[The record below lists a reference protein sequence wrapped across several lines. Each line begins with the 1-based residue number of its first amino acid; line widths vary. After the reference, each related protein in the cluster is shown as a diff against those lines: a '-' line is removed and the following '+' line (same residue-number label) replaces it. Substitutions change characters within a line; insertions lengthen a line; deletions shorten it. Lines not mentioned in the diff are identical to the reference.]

1 MQPKNREEKKK
12 KGKMG
17 EQKEQQ
23 KNELQEGRVNKRYRD
38 RKDIERVG
46 GHRKTHY

>member
-1 MQPKNREEKKK
+1 MHPKNRDENKK

-23 KNELQEGRVNKRYRD
+23 KNELQEGRVNKMYRD

-46 GHRKTHY
+46 GRRKRHY